1 MLTYPNIDPVALSIG
16 PLQIYWYAIAYLAG
30 FLFAWGYARLLSA
43 KYLGVRPNKDD
54 IDDFISWAILGVL
67 IGGRLGYVLFY
78 NLPFYSDNPLEALKL
93 WNGGMSFHG
102 GVIGLVSAII
112 IFALKNK
119 INMFRLADI
128 ASCAAPMGFFFGRIA
143 NFVNG
148 ELYGRVVTDTENV
161 PWAMVFPHA
170 GPEPR
175 HPSQLYEAV
184 LEGLVLFTI
193 LFIASRFQA
202 VRERPGILSAI
213 FLIGYATFR
222 FIVEFFRQPD
232 AQIGFLIGGLSMGQ
246 LLSLAMVLGGCLL
259 VLLMKIGVTKRSP

>member
-1 MLTYPNIDPVALSIG
+1 
-16 PLQIYWYAIAYLAG
+16 
-30 FLFAWGYARLLSA
+30 
-43 KYLGVRPNKDD
+43 
-54 IDDFISWAILGVL
+54 
-67 IGGRLGYVLFY
+67 
-78 NLPFYSDNPLEALKL
+78 
-93 WNGGMSFHG
+93 
-102 GVIGLVSAII
+102 
-112 IFALKNK
+112 
-119 INMFRLADI
+119 MFRLADI
-128 ASCAAPMGFFFGRIA
+128 TSCAAPMGFFFGRVA

-148 ELYGRVVTDTENV
+148 ELYGRVVTSTENV

-170 GPEPR
+170 GSEPR

-202 VRERPGILSAI
+202 VRQRPGILSAI

-246 LLSLAMVLGGCLL
+246 LLSLAMVVGGC
-259 VLLMKIGVTKRSP
+259 VLIILMKIGFTKRAP